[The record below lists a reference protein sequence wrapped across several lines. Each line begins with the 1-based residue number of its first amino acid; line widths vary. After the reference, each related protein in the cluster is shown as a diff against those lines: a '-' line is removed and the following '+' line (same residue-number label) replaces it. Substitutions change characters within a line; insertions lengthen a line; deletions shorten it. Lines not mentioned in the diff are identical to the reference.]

1 MKRLKRIWRGLWRGL
16 KVFYPI
22 PRPLPQKGKGS
33 KPLPFWGEVWRGSS
47 PLDAD

>member
-1 MKRLKRIWRGLWRGL
+1 MCIFLIGCVNYLDGGGY
-16 KVFYPI
+16 YPI
-22 PRPLPQKGKGS
+22 PRPLPQEGKGS